1 MSKWSDFCTTVGKYA
16 NRAVKKTEELA
27 DTASVHIKLK
37 NLEVKLCEEYEKLG
51 RLAYKKLKDES
62 WSGAEEIAAC
72 LETIDGM
79 YARQNELKAELEAIK
94 AKGEEA
100 QAPSEEAP
108 AQEAPAEEAATEE
121 EPTED
126 TVE

>member
-1 MSKWSDFCTTVGKYA
+1 MSKWNDFCTTVGKYA

-37 NLEVKLCEEYEKLG
+37 NLDVKLCEEYEKLG

-108 AQEAPAEEAATEE
+108 AEETAEAAPTEE
-121 EPTED
+121 TAE
-126 TVE
+126 